1 MTSAA
6 VAVRSVAKT
15 YPPPEAV
22 TALHAV
28 DLEIPAGEAVAI
40 TGPSGSGKSTLLN
53 VIGTLERPS
62 RGSVYIE
69 GVDTSAMTDRELS
82 GLRACRIGFVFQQF
96 FLLEHLTVLENVASA
111 LVYRRMPSTARRQ
124 AASHALNRVGLSHR
138 VRHRPANLSG
148 GERQRTAIARA
159 IAGHPHILLA
169 DEPTGNLDTSTGRQI
184 ITLLAELA
192 DDDTTVIVITHDLAV
207 AAVMNRQVRL
217 RDGVIVADGRSS

>member
-1 MTSAA
+1 MSS
-6 VAVRSVAKT
+6 VAVSVRRVGKT

-22 TALHAV
+22 TALHGI
-28 DLEIPAGEAVAI
+28 DLEIHAGETVAI

-62 RGSVYIE
+62 RGVVRIE
-69 GVDTSAMTDRELS
+69 GVDASVMTDRELS

-111 LVYRRMPSTARRQ
+111 LVYRRMPSALRRQ
-124 AASHALNRVGLSHR
+124 AASQALSRVGLSHR
-138 VRHRPANLSG
+138 TRHRPANLSG
-148 GERQRTAIARA
+148 GERQRAAIARA
-159 IAGHPHILLA
+159 IAGQPHLLLA

-192 DDDTTVIVITHDLAV
+192 DDDTTVIVITHDPVV
-207 AAVMNRQVRL
+207 AATMDRQVRL
-217 RDGVIVADGRSS
+217 RDGVIVDDVRSS